1 MLSPNMVPLQG
12 TAVGTSTND
21 FSQGSVQ
28 LTAMLN
34 AYISS
39 MGWLIKQ

>member
-1 MLSPNMVPLQG
+1 MLSPNMVTLQG
-12 TAVGTSTND
+12 TAVGTSTYD
-21 FSQGSVQ
+21 FSQSSIQ

-39 MGWLIKQ
+39 MRWLIKE